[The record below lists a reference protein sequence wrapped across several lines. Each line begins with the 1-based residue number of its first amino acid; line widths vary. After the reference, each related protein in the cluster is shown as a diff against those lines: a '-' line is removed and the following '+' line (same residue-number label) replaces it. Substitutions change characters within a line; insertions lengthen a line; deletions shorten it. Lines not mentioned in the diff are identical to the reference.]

1 MSDEII
7 KVLNYLGEK
16 FGVIIDWSENNILPY
31 IQDLFHRVVMHEVY
45 TSIVYIVVF
54 LIICIGCSI
63 SIPLILKYANKV
75 LEERPLSDWDEGRYI
90 VTILL
95 SIIIAIFIVCI
106 ILQILDIVTCFTIPE
121 KIFLKFIESTKA

>member
-1 MSDEII
+1 MSDEIVKI
-7 KVLNYLGEK
+7 LDDLGK
-16 FGVIIDWSENNILPY
+16 RFGVVIDWSENNILPY
-31 IQDLFHRVVMHEVY
+31 IQDLFHRVVMYEVY

-75 LEERPLSDWDEGRYI
+75 LEERPLSDWDGGRYI
-90 VTILL
+90 VTTLL